1 MDVKLS
7 INGKEI
13 TLNEFVKK
21 ILGGMISGAILSL
34 RGIDKEWKDIE
45 ITIKK

>member
-1 MDVKLS
+1 MDVKLFV
-7 INGKEI
+7 NGKEI
-13 TLNEFVKK
+13 ALNEFVKK

-34 RGIDKEWKDIE
+34 RGLDKEWKDIE